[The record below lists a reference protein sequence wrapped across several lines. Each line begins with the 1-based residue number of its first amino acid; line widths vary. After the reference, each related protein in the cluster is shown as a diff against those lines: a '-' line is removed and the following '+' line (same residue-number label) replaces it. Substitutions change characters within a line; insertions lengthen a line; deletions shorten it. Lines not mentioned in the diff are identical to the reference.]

1 MARCCHSTYCLRFS
15 PLAQIYL
22 GHPPFGGS
30 TSFPRTITNPRPY
43 LILRE
48 YHRNVCMTI
57 LASAKNDRT
66 NQTLYLLFLFGSTLW
81 HCRKRTI
88 MLINISLCCSDYIIT
103 TFNGARRF
111 GIMTN
116 LNPYSTLLRFVPRF
130 R

>member
-15 PLAQIYL
+15 PLAQNHL
-22 GHPPFGGS
+22 DTRHLAVQHLFHGLS
-30 TSFPRTITNPRPY
+30 
-43 LILRE
+43 LIRAPILLRE
-48 YHRNVCMTI
+48 YHRNVCVTI

>member
-15 PLAQIYL
+15 PLAQNHLDTHHLVVQHLFHGLSLIRA
-22 GHPPFGGS
+22 P
-30 TSFPRTITNPRPY
+30 I
-43 LILRE
+43 ILRE

-57 LASAKNDRT
+57 LASAKNDRA

-103 TFNGARRF
+103 TFNGARHF

-116 LNPYSTLLRFVPRF
+116 LNPYSTITKFPL
-130 R
+130 